1 MRLGIELLACFVAT
15 GAYSVL
21 MHQPK
26 NAVWI
31 SALVGTA
38 SYGLYLF
45 LHQTTVAYFLAS
57 LLIGAACEIAARL
70 MKRTATL
77 FVSVAIIPLVPG
89 IGLYRTMRYITEG
102 NYLAAVTTGSST
114 LLGLCAIALAVTIT
128 SMLFRAF
135 KKKEGAR

>member
-15 GAYSVL
+15 AAYSVL
-21 MHQPK
+21 MHQPRR
-26 NAVWI
+26 AVLI

-38 SYGLYLF
+38 SYGLYLW
-45 LHQTTVAYFLAS
+45 LHQTTIAYFLAS
-57 LLIGAACEIAARL
+57 LLIGASCEIAARL

-89 IGLYRTMRYITEG
+89 VGLYRTMRYITEG
-102 NYLAAVTTGSST
+102 DYLSAVTTGSAT

-135 KKKEGAR
+135 KKKEK